1 MARVAVHFVQ
11 AAAVAG
17 LGYPFMVPARR
28 RLSLQRWS
36 AQLLGILAARLTIH
50 GTPPSAGPYLLA
62 SNHVSW
68 LDIFVIN
75 AAVPTRF
82 VSKSEVRAWP
92 LIGWLCV
99 KAETLFI
106 ERNRPRD
113 LARLD
118 ALVGAAL
125 RQGAGM
131 GVFLEGTT
139 TDGRVVL
146 PFHGS
151 LLRPALESRIPV
163 VPVAIRYVRSDGEI
177 CAEAAYDGD
186 KSAMDTLKGMLTQ
199 REFHAHV
206 HFLPPAMAGK
216 AGDTPRKVLAA
227 QLRESIVT
235 ALFQNQSPA
244 LTPHDP
250 H

>member
-1 MARVAVHFVQ
+1 MARVGLHFVQ
-11 AAAVAG
+11 AALVAG
-17 LGYPFMVPARR
+17 LGYPFMTPARR

-36 AQLLGILAARLTIH
+36 AQLLGMLAARLTVH
-50 GTPPSAGPYLLA
+50 GAPPAAGPYLLA

-75 AAVPTRF
+75 AAAPTRF
-82 VSKSEVRAWP
+82 VAKAEVRAWP
-92 LIGWLCV
+92 LVGWLCV

-125 RQGAGM
+125 RAGAGM

-139 TDGRVVL
+139 TDGREVL

-151 LLRPALESRIPV
+151 LLRPAQESDIPV
-163 VPVAIRYVRSDGEI
+163 HPVAIRYWRMDGTI
-177 CAEAAYDGD
+177 CTEAAYDGD

-206 HFLPPAMAGK
+206 HFLPPVMAG
-216 AGDTPRKVLAA
+216 ATPRKVLAA
-227 QLRESIVT
+227 QLRESVVRVLLEI
-235 ALFQNQSPA
+235 SRRP
-244 LTPHDP
+244 
-250 H
+250 